1 MTNYSLDKGNC
12 ESLNLTFQLFDKS
25 VNRVLFDNCRID
37 DQNFATILKGLQNM
51 PDVKS
56 IIYKRDVFDE
66 HSLEAINPL
75 FKKRLPNHLEELKL
89 EDLSITKP
97 VLNSLLDSINT
108 RSQLLKLSL
117 AKIDITDQSFKKLQL
132 YLINQDFLEDL
143 NLTQT
148 RISQQSWVKF
158 F

>member
-1 MTNYSLDKGNC
+1 
-12 ESLNLTFQLFDKS
+12 
-25 VNRVLFDNCRID
+25 
-37 DQNFATILKGLQNM
+37 M

-66 HSLEAINPL
+66 RSLEAINPL